1 MDIPAFAFLIEHN
14 GQKVLFD
21 LGIRKDWKAYSPPS
35 LADPVKLGG
44 WEVEVE
50 KNVSEVL
57 QDNGTGLDSID
68 TIIWR
73 SV

>member
-14 GQKVLFD
+14 GQKLLFD
-21 LGIRKDWKAYSPPS
+21 LGVRKDWEANGPPS
-35 LADPVKLGG
+35 LADPVKFGG

-57 QDNGTGLDSID
+57 QDNGTSLDSID
-68 TIIWR
+68 AIIWR